1 MTEKEQLL
9 QEIMTNMNTGRR
21 LMAACMQR
29 FKRTITV
36 SQTEVLAIVYQDGP
50 ITAKEL
56 AEQMRLTPGSI
67 TQLVEQL
74 ERLHYVKRTPSTTDR
89 RVTHLSVTE
98 QGTAEISR
106 IKEQKEEL
114 FKHVYKDMTL
124 DEVRTMAKVQEKMIA
139 YLKQRAEEQ
148 PKE

>member
-74 ERLHYVKRTPSTTDR
+74 ERLHYVKRCLLYTSPSPRD
-89 RVTHLSVTE
+89 
-98 QGTAEISR
+98 
-106 IKEQKEEL
+106 
-114 FKHVYKDMTL
+114 
-124 DEVRTMAKVQEKMIA
+124 
-139 YLKQRAEEQ
+139 
-148 PKE
+148 